1 MQSPLEEDVM
11 EELADRVVQS
21 TSLEPSVAKAAIGV
35 VLMFLRDEVPE
46 GRVAEF
52 IDKMPGARAAVAAA
66 QARGDGGLTQAIEGM
81 TSLMGHGRADLN
93 ILVGKLANL
102 GLNETQSRQ
111 LLEAT
116 LSRAE
121 ALIGLEGAARI
132 RSMLPDI
139 AARSPIPPQAE
150 SERRPEI

>member
-1 MQSPLEEDVM
+1 M
-11 EELADRVVQS
+11 EELTDRVVQS
-21 TSLEPSVAKAAIGV
+21 TSLEPSIAKAAIGA

-52 IDKMPGARAAVAAA
+52 IDKMPGARAAVTAA

-81 TSLMGHGRADLN
+81 TSFMGHGRADLN
-93 ILVGKLANL
+93 ILIGKLANL

-116 LSRAE
+116 LTRAE
-121 ALIGLEGAARI
+121 ALIGPEGAAKI
-132 RSMLPDI
+132 RAMLPEM
-139 AARSPIPPQAE
+139 AMRSGVTPQPPE
-150 SERRPEI
+150 EMRPRM